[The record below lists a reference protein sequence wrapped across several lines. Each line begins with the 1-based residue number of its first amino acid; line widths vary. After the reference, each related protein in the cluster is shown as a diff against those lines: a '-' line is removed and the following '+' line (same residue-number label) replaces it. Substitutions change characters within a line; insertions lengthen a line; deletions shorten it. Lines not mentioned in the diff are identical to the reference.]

1 MLMLAT
7 DRLPCMQVRQQVAEG
22 LASTR
27 CGVAGIRSSLLH
39 SPDMLQKGLQ
49 LLLVVLRLS
58 TVTCEAAIG
67 SSFPQAGSG
76 RCYCRDIPNAAC
88 YRHSLW
94 YFLIRQEA

>member
-1 MLMLAT
+1 MKLT
-7 DRLPCMQVRQQVAEG
+7 ICDNRLHCMQVRQQVAEG

-39 SPDMLQKGLQ
+39 SPDMLRKGLQ

-67 SSFPQAGSG
+67 SSFPQVRFGQCSLK
-76 RCYCRDIPNAAC
+76 
-88 YRHSLW
+88 RHPK
-94 YFLIRQEA
+94 